1 MIEKY
6 VDARELKRLL
16 STLVVILGCLVIAAL
31 FGILVVPGLRNA
43 NKPAAPPPVSSVT
56 GETGWLDP
64 TEYPVEKSRLIPP
77 VDPATLI
84 TPSPELMALGKELF
98 EKDCINCH
106 GEKGLGNGPAAGTMN
121 PRPRDYTAT
130 EGWVNGRDMPAIYKT
145 LSQGIPGSSMAS
157 FDYLTKRDRMALVH
171 YVESLGGF
179 ADKTGNSEAMQ
190 ALSKE
195 LASAGEKTNNKIPVS
210 MAMKKLASEYTP
222 PPPLVIASAAQG
234 PGTEILR
241 RAITDEKNAARI
253 LNESDLW
260 RSGPD
265 ALAGNIIPDVPA
277 NGFSSG
283 LATWTPSEWRAL
295 YDELIKRIDAK

>member
-64 TEYPVEKSRLIPP
+64 TEYPVEKSKLIPP

-179 ADKTGNSEAMQ
+179 TDKTGNSDAMQ

-210 MAMKKLASEYTP
+210 MAMAKLESEYTP
-222 PPPLVIASAAQG
+222 PPPLVITRADRS
-234 PGTEILR
+234 PGTEMLR
-241 RAITDEKNAARI
+241 RAVTDEERAARV
-253 LNESDLW
+253 LNASGLW
-260 RSGPD
+260 RAGPD
-265 ALAGNIIPDVPA
+265 ALAGSILPDVPA
-277 NGFSSG
+277 NGFSTG